1 MDIHELFTKALHNEA
16 FWKELKKDPVK
27 AFQNAGIKTTSQQID
42 SVKQLNYESL
52 EKVATAFS
60 SGNVT

>member
-1 MDIHELFTKALHNEA
+1 VDIHELFTKVLHNEA
-16 FWKELKKDPVK
+16 FWKELKEDPVK
-27 AFQNAGIKTTSQQID
+27 AFQNARIKTTPQQID

-52 EKVATAFS
+52 EKVATAFA